1 MEDQINDTDVQ
12 LGLAIEQELDA
23 LMATEKSQ
31 FSIDEIE
38 TQAPKT
44 FDVLY
49 DCCEEDDDENGIET
63 SKYKL
68 IEIESDEDDV
78 IFKLSKK

>member
-23 LMATEKSQ
+23 LMATGKSQ